1 MSGIIQYAVFGFF
14 HLAFSQHS
22 SKLYPVSVF
31 HLFLLSIVKIDH
43 ILVFHQLMEMW
54 AVSIF
59 YLFMNIAA
67 INILVVFFYF
77 EM

>member
-1 MSGIIQYAVFGFF
+1 
-14 HLAFSQHS
+14 
-22 SKLYPVSVF
+22 
-31 HLFLLSIVKIDH
+31 
-43 ILVFHQLMEMW
+43 MEMW

-77 EM
+77 EMWIKSGKMNDRHFGQMQLKFRCSVR